1 MTFITH
7 GFQVSVV
14 SDVRERVPDLG
25 SPLRFMLRR
34 SSLVECVSV
43 LHGTCLQ
50 CAEKKYIHQYVKKI
64 LGTHF

>member
-7 GFQVSVV
+7 GFRV
-14 SDVRERVPDLG
+14 SDVRDLG

-43 LHGTCLQ
+43 LHETCLQ
-50 CAEKKYIHQYVKKI
+50 CA
-64 LGTHF
+64 